1 MIYRAYQAYAD
12 GMTPMRGIARS
23 VVAACDKAHP
33 LVGEHHSVRRVAAAN
48 ELLALARLTHER
60 PDFGI
65 ELVQSGERE
74 VAVSEEV
81 VDRTPFCDLLHFKKD
96 RTKPQPRV
104 LLVAPMSG
112 HFTTLLRGT
121 VHTLLRDHDVYLTDW
136 LNVRDVSL
144 IHGQFD
150 LDDFIEHLVK
160 FLEFLGPGAHLV
172 AVCQPTVAA
181 LAAVALMAADG
192 NPAQP
197 ATMTLMAGPMD
208 TRVNPT
214 KVNELASSK
223 PIGWFESNL
232 IDTVPVRYP
241 GWLRRVYP
249 GFIQLAAF
257 MSMNP
262 DRHAKAF
269 ADLYHYLAD
278 GDMDKAEPI
287 LTFYHEYF
295 AMMDLPAEFYL
306 QTIAAVFQQHL
317 LPLGK
322 FTSRGRLV
330 EPRAIRRTA
339 LLTVEG
345 EKDDI
350 CAVGQTLAAHDMCSG
365 IRPYM
370 KEHHMQPG
378 VGHYGVFNGRRWDTQ
393 IYPRLQQFIYSHD
406 SGVVA
411 R

>member
-1 MIYRAYQAYAD
+1 
-12 GMTPMRGIARS
+12 MTPVRRIAKS
-23 VVAACDKAHP
+23 VVVVCDKAHP
-33 LVGEHHSVRRVAAAN
+33 AVGEHISVRRVAAAN
-48 ELLALARLTHER
+48 ELLALVRLTHER
-60 PDFGI
+60 PHFGI
-65 ELVQSGERE
+65 ELVRSGDRE
-74 VAVSEEV
+74 VAVTEEV
-81 VDRTPFCDLLHFKKD
+81 VDSTPFCKLLHFKKD
-96 RTKPQPRV
+96 RIALQPRV
-104 LLVAPMSG
+104 LLVPPMSG

-121 VHTLLRDHDVYLTDW
+121 VQTLLRDHDVYLTDW
-136 LNVRDVSL
+136 LNVRDVPL
-144 IHGQFD
+144 LHGQFD
-150 LDDFIEHLVK
+150 LDDFIEHIIR
-160 FLEFLGPGAHLV
+160 FLKFLGPGAHLI

-181 LAAVALMAADG
+181 LAAVGLMAVDG
-192 NPAQP
+192 DPAQP
-197 ATMTLMAGPMD
+197 VSLTLMAGPMD

-214 KVNELASSK
+214 KVNELATSK
-223 PIGWFESNL
+223 PITWFERNL
-232 IDTVPVRYP
+232 IDTVPMRYP

-269 ADLYHYLAD
+269 TELYYHLSN
-278 GDMDKAEPI
+278 GDIEKAEPI

-306 QTIAAVFQQHL
+306 QTIAAVFQEHL

-322 FTSRGRLV
+322 LTSRGRLV

-350 CAVGQTLAAHDMCSG
+350 CAVGQTLAAQDMCTG

-378 VGHYGVFNGRRWDTQ
+378 VGHYGVFNGRRWESQ
-393 IYPRLQQFIYSHD
+393 IYPHLREFIYSHN
-406 SGVVA
+406 
-411 R
+411 

>member
-1 MIYRAYQAYAD
+1 MIYQAYQAYAD
-12 GMTPMRGIARS
+12 VLTPVRGIAKS
-23 VVAACDKAHP
+23 VVTAYDKLRPA
-33 LVGEHHSVRRVAAAN
+33 VGGHISVRRVAAAN
-48 ELLALARLTHER
+48 ALLALVRLTHER
-60 PDFGI
+60 PHFGI
-65 ELVQSGERE
+65 DSVQCSGRE
-74 VAVSEEV
+74 VAVTEEV
-81 VDRTPFCDLLHFKKD
+81 VDSTPFCKLLHFKKD
-96 RTKPQPRV
+96 HAVMQPRV
-104 LLVAPMSG
+104 LVVAPMSG

-136 LNVRDVSL
+136 LNVRDVPL
-144 IHGQFD
+144 RHGRFD
-150 LDDFIEHLVK
+150 LDDFIEHIVR
-160 FLEFLGPGAHLV
+160 FLRFLGPGSHLL

-192 NPAQP
+192 DCAQP

-214 KVNELASSK
+214 KVNELATSK
-223 PIGWFESNL
+223 PITWFERNL
-232 IDTVPVRYP
+232 IDTVPVRYA

-257 MSMNP
+257 MSMNRA
-262 DRHAKAF
+262 RHAKAF
-269 ADLYHYLAD
+269 TDLYHHLAD
-278 GDMDKAEPI
+278 DDVEKAEPI

-306 QTIAAVFQQHL
+306 QTIGAVFQQYL

-322 FTSRGRLV
+322 LTSRGRLV

-350 CAVGQTLAAHDMCSG
+350 CAVGQTLAAQDMCTG
-365 IRPYM
+365 IRQYM

-378 VGHYGVFNGRRWDTQ
+378 VGHYGVFNGRKWDGQ
-393 IYPRLQQFIYSHD
+393 IYPRLRAFIHSHD
-406 SGVVA
+406 
-411 R
+411 